1 MKKIISLT
9 LAAIFIAACLASC
22 SVPTAQG
29 GDISASIRLTSS
41 DAADAAA
48 WLSTRLGERLTE
60 RVVIGTDAS
69 EYDVDLAALESDGYV
84 IRAIGGEVALFASSP
99 DGLDRAVRKYAK
111 AVEAGEPIADE
122 TYHEGYRVK
131 RMTVCGTDISAFAV
145 VTDDGADEAMQFAAS
160 ELAKYIN
167 QACGAELAI
176 YTASEFAALGESAPK
191 AIRLTVDYPA
201 LGDEA
206 FRIAMSADGITIA
219 GGRYRG
225 CIYGVYDLLE
235 DIGWRFVEGP
245 VSLSNMPDRPHGGP
259 LSGTDSLID
268 YLYEADSVDLT
279 PALDREEHGAVG
291 YRCIAGISNR
301 DQNGDIAAKYR
312 KMDVGGEN
320 GYAKHG
326 QFGLFGHTCHGIN
339 NYRSVLKEE
348 GLWNGGQ
355 PCYSDPEVIEVVK
368 NAIRSNIEGRLAAE
382 QEIGKD
388 FVTFDVSH
396 DDNGDFC
403 QCKRCEAIKREEGA
417 MSGVTLR
424 FANEI
429 GEMLAEE
436 YPGTWAATFAYSG
449 TTAPPAKTRPLPNV
463 RVAYC
468 LYVDRGWIL
477 CTAHNGVGVDCP
489 ADCVNR
495 KVGEELSTWAK
506 LCTNNNLE
514 IWYYPFI
521 VYGQGFGCP
530 IFTAEF
536 ETLHSL
542 FSGNFPLSSMMI
554 CSGDGNGVHQ
564 ESLAVYLCSRF
575 MWDGAKI
582 TKEDYEALIR
592 EWFEICYGDAAEY
605 MLAYFH
611 QIEIAGQTAGC
622 WISFHDANYKTV
634 NRQYVASHF
643 DDWWELYLSAKRA
656 CASATEEELVE
667 RYMAG
672 MMYISIGITYNDRYV
687 NGTPEQRAVIAERYT
702 EMHRIFR
709 KYNLRTFD
717 DYITRE
723 YAPETLDLDTNPFE
737 AFLPETKWDKM
748 PAG

>member
-1 MKKIISLT
+1 MKKL
-9 LAAIFIAACLASC
+9 LAFTIAVFMMTSALYGC
-22 SVPTAQG
+22 SPAAPESKVS
-29 GDISASIRLTSS
+29 DKIRTTSS
-41 DAADAAA
+41 DAFDAAE
-48 WLSTRLGERLTE
+48 WLTE
-60 RVVIGTDAS
+60 RLGDKLTDSVVLGTNADGCGV
-69 EYDVDLAALESDGYV
+69 DVSTLEEDGYF
-84 IRAIGGEVALFASSP
+84 IRAIGDEVALLAKSAE
-99 DGLDRAVRKYAK
+99 GLDRAVRKYAK
-111 AVEAGEPIADE
+111 TIEAGDDVADV

-131 RMTVCGTDISAFAV
+131 RLTVCDTDISDFAV

-160 ELAKYIN
+160 ELAKYIK

-176 YTASEFAALGESAPK
+176 FTASEFALLGDNAPK
-191 AIRLTVDYPA
+191 PLRLTVDYPT

-206 FRIAMSADGITIA
+206 FRITVSANEITIA

-225 CIYGVYDLLE
+225 CLYGVYDLLE

-245 VSLSNMPDRPHGGP
+245 VTGSN
-259 LSGTDSLID
+259 SLID
-268 YLYEADSVDLT
+268 YLYEADHIDLT

-291 YRCIAGISNR
+291 YRCISGVANR
-301 DQNGDIAAKYR
+301 EQNGDIAAKYR

-339 NYRSVLKEE
+339 NYRSALKNE

-355 PCYSDPEVIEVVK
+355 PCYSDPDVIACVK
-368 NAIRSNIEGRLAAE
+368 DAIRSSLDSRRAAG
-382 QEIGKD
+382 QQIGKD
-388 FVTFDVSH
+388 FVTIDVSH

-403 QCKRCEAIKREEGA
+403 QCKRCMNIKKEEGA
-417 MSGVTLR
+417 LSGVTLR
-424 FANEI
+424 FANAI
-429 GEMLAEE
+429 AEMLAEE

-468 LYVDRGWIL
+468 LYVDNGWIL
-477 CTAHNGVGVDCP
+477 CTAHNALGVDCP
-489 ADCVNR
+489 SDCVNR
-495 KVGEELSTWAK
+495 KVGDQLSTWAE

-530 IFTAEF
+530 IFTAEY
-536 ETLHSL
+536 ETLNSL
-542 FSGNFPLSSMMI
+542 FSGDFPLSSMMI

-564 ESLAVYLCSRF
+564 ESLAIYLCSKF

-582 TKEDYEALIR
+582 TREDYDALIR

-605 MLAYFH
+605 MLAYFK
-611 QIEIAGQTAGC
+611 QIEIAGQTNGC

-634 NRQYVASHF
+634 NKEYVANHF
-643 DDWWELYLSAKRA
+643 DYWWELYLSAKKA
-656 CASATEEELVE
+656 CASAKEEELVE

-672 MMYISIGITYNDRYV
+672 MMYISIGITYNDRYT
-687 NGTPEQRAVIAERYT
+687 NGTEEQRAVIAERYT

-723 YAPETLDLDTNPFE
+723 YAPETLDLEVNPFE
-737 AFLPETKWDKM
+737 AFLPETKWDAM
-748 PAG
+748 PIK